1 MTKEQTNYIIK
12 EFYTLEQLSNEINI
26 TIPSLRK
33 FIKEGKLKASKVGTI
48 YCVTRENINDW
59 LKDNEVKRA

>member
-1 MTKEQTNYIIK
+1 MTKEQTSYIK

-59 LKDNEVKRA
+59 LKDNEIKRA

>member
-1 MTKEQTNYIIK
+1 MTKEQTSYIK

-48 YCVTRENINDW
+48 YCVTRENIKDW
-59 LKDNEVKRA
+59 LKDNEVKKA

>member
-1 MTKEQTNYIIK
+1 MTKEQINYIK

>member
-1 MTKEQTNYIIK
+1 MTKEQKNYIK

>member
-1 MTKEQTNYIIK
+1 MTKEQTNYIK